1 MNTEQCGILPGK
13 RKLLWTNKTSKEL
26 IILQRLSRG
35 HQPHLH
41 PAPGVRSTSEARSE
55 LFLPLHCHDACKP
68 VGLRAL
74 YARQP
79 KAGRS
84 QYHIQQF
91 NNARKHLSLRGRQTS
106 ERNTVVE
113 HKEI

>member
-1 MNTEQCGILPGK
+1 MNTEHCEILLCK
-13 RKLLWTNKTSKEL
+13 RHLLWTNKTSKEL

-35 HQPHLH
+35 HQVHLY
-41 PAPGVRSTSEARSE
+41 PPPGVRSTSEAQRE
-55 LFLPLHCHDACKP
+55 LFLPLNCHDARKP
-68 VGLRAL
+68 VCLGAL
-74 YARQP
+74 YGRQP

-84 QYHIQQF
+84 QHHIQQCL
-91 NNARKHLSLRGRQTS
+91 ARKHLSRRGRQTS